1 MTVGTGVITGWS
13 IGHSNADID
22 TIEAACSRSV
32 PDIVESLLDQPAVTE
47 AIRLQTCNRVET
59 YVVTESPESG
69 REALESVRP
78 DVSDSAIRDLDHERS
93 LRHLMRVACGLE
105 SLVLGED
112 QILGQ
117 LREAYLTARSIDA
130 VGPVLETG
138 LTKAIHVG
146 ERARTE
152 TAINEG
158 VVSLGSAAAQLA
170 ARETTLTDATAM
182 VVGAG
187 EIGTI
192 ATSALAPDVNQL
204 VIANRTP
211 KHAEHVADT
220 LENARAIGL
229 DSLSTAIADCDI
241 VVSAT
246 ASERSI
252 IDRSVVD
259 ASEETTLFID
269 IAQPRDIDPSV
280 GSLVGIELYDLDALE
295 SITSETTETRRVAA
309 QQIEEMIETA
319 MERLLTQYKRKQ
331 ADEVIAAMYEG
342 AERIKQQELQTA
354 LSRLDADDELTSKQ
368 RETVESLA
376 DALVGQL
383 LAAPTK
389 SLRDAA
395 ERDDWSTIN
404 TALQLFDPN
413 FEDQP
418 PHPDQPHQHPS
429 PGTELMAAN
438 AGSTGSE
445 PSDDD

>member
-13 IGHSNADID
+13 IGHSTADIG
-22 TIEAACSRSV
+22 TIETACSRSSAEIIETV
-32 PDIVESLLDQPAVTE
+32 VDQPAVTE
-47 AIRLQTCNRVET
+47 AVCLQTCNRVET
-59 YVVTESPESG
+59 YVVTESPASG
-69 REALESVRP
+69 QKALASVRP
-78 DVSDSAIRDLDHERS
+78 DVPDSTIRDLDHEEA

-117 LREAYLTARSIDA
+117 LREAYLTARSMDSI
-130 VGPVLETG
+130 GPVLETG

-158 VVSLGSAAAQLA
+158 VVSLGSAAVQLA
-170 ARETTLTDATAM
+170 DRETTLTDATAM

-187 EIGTI
+187 EMGTI
-192 ATSALAPDVNQL
+192 AASALAPDVNRL
-204 VIANRTP
+204 LIANRTTN
-211 KHAEHVADT
+211 HAEHVADT
-220 LENARAIGL
+220 LEAARAIGL
-229 DSLSTAIADCDI
+229 DSLSEAIAGCDI

-246 ASERSI
+246 ASECSI
-252 IDRSVVD
+252 IDRSMVQ
-259 ASEETTLFID
+259 ASDGTTLLID
-269 IAQPRDIDPSV
+269 IAQPRDIDPAV
-280 GSLVGIELYDLDALE
+280 GSLPGVELYDLDTLE
-295 SITSETTETRRVAA
+295 SITAETTETRRFAA
-309 QQIEEMIETA
+309 QQIEEMIDEA

-354 LSRLDADDELTSKQ
+354 LSRLDADEELTAEQ

-404 TALQLFDPN
+404 TALQLFDPS
-413 FEDQP
+413 FDDQPSQPDQP
-418 PHPDQPHQHPS
+418 PQHPS
-429 PGTELMAAN
+429 PGAELMGTN
-438 AGSTGSE
+438 TPAGTES
-445 PSDDD
+445 SDDD

>member
-13 IGHSNADID
+13 IGHSTADID

-32 PDIVESLLDQPAVTE
+32 SDIVESLLDQPAVTE

-69 REALESVRP
+69 REALASVRP
-78 DVSDSAIRDLDHERS
+78 DVSDSAICDLDHEGS

-158 VVSLGSAAAQLA
+158 VVSLGSAAAKLA
-170 ARETTLTDATAM
+170 DRETTLADATAM

-187 EIGTI
+187 EMGTI
-192 ATSALAPDVNQL
+192 AASALAPDVNQL
-204 VIANRTP
+204 VIANRTS

-220 LENARAIGL
+220 LVDARAIGL
-229 DSLSTAIADCDI
+229 DSLAGVIADCDI

-252 IDRSVVD
+252 IDRSMVD
-259 ASEETTLFID
+259 ASEETTLLID

-280 GSLVGIELYDLDALE
+280 GSLVGIDLYDLDALE

-309 QQIEEMIETA
+309 QQIEEMIDTA

-413 FEDQP
+413 FEDQSP
-418 PHPDQPHQHPS
+418 QPDQPHQHPA

-438 AGSTGSE
+438 AGSTGTE